1 MVSSANSQHVALI
14 TGGTSGLGLE
24 TARGLV
30 QQGIQVLLV
39 GRNENAGAT
48 AIEQLRR
55 ENSNAQVA
63 FLRADLSVQAQV
75 HDLAQRVQA
84 DVNRLDLL
92 IHAAGIVL
100 PSRRETSE
108 GIEETLAVNFLA
120 PRILTEAL
128 LPLLTSSAP
137 SRIICVTTLVEPLGG
152 LRLDDLQRTHNYGSL
167 AAYAG
172 TKRVL
177 VLWARD
183 LARQLIGS
191 NVTVNLFDPYVMRT
205 PFATASDAPLLFK
218 IANPF
223 LLNPRRAG
231 RGLVR
236 VATDPRLRDVTGV
249 RFLLGNRFPHL
260 PGTGSRQLA
269 LQLRKASDQL
279 IVGGAAM

>member
-1 MVSSANSQHVALI
+1 MVSSANSHRVALI

-24 TARGLV
+24 AARGLV
-30 QQGIQVLLV
+30 QQGVQVLLV
-39 GRNENAGAT
+39 GRNENAGNA
-48 AIEQLRR
+48 ALERLRR

-63 FLRADLSVQAQV
+63 FLRADLAVQAQV

-84 DVNRLDLL
+84 AVARLDLL

-100 PSRRETSE
+100 PTRRETSE

-128 LPLLTSSAP
+128 LPLLKASAP

-152 LRLDDLQRTHNYGSL
+152 LRLDDLQRTHNYAPL

-183 LARQLIGS
+183 LAQQLSGS
-191 NVTVNLFDPYVMRT
+191 GVTVNLFDPYVMRT
-205 PFATASDAPLLFK
+205 PFATAPDAPLLFK
-218 IANPF
+218 VANPF

-231 RGLVR
+231 QGLVR
-236 VATDPRLRDVTGV
+236 VATDPSLSNVTGI

-269 LQLRKASDQL
+269 LQLRQASDKL
-279 IVGGAAM
+279 IVGGIAM